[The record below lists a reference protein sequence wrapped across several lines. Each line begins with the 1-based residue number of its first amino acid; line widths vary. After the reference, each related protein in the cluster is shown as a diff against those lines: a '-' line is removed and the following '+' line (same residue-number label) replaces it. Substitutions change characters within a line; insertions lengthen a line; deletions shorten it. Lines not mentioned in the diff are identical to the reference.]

1 MTEVDIL
8 LISST
13 ALGLWL
19 FNLRRKAQSCT
30 EPSRRGKSK
39 A

>member
-19 FNLRRKAQSCT
+19 FNLRRKSQSCA
-30 EPSRRGKSK
+30 EPPRRSKSK